1 MAEEKQTPEAAH
13 INIDDVD
20 VLRVVLKNVHGI
32 APVSLYNQAD
42 CIDDTAT

>member
-1 MAEEKQTPEAAH
+1 MAEEKQTPETAH

-20 VLRVVLKNVHGI
+20 VLRFVLKNVQGI

-42 CIDDTAT
+42 YAGEDEA